1 MQASRETAHP
11 GDIRGELFAQTIEKQ
26 AKRLQKQDGIGLYG
40 LIMEIIERA
49 LLPLQQIQS
58 RKTAWFI
65 ASELRL

>member
-49 LLPLQQIQS
+49 LLPLQQI
-58 RKTAWFI
+58 
-65 ASELRL
+65 